1 VKPEIIDAKPVISGG
16 DHPTAPRLAFELLE
30 SKFHAPVTR
39 PGIVARTA
47 LVDRL
52 AAAQAPVVTVV
63 APPGYGKTTL
73 LAQLAERVWPR
84 VAWVS
89 CDDGDND
96 PVVLLSALA
105 VALDRIEP
113 IDPAVFWALASSG
126 AGITAVPR
134 FVSAIASMRL
144 PVTVV
149 LDHTEAVTNKGCLNT
164 IAELVLHLPLG
175 WRFVLAS
182 RTIAPLPT
190 ARLRAQGGIVEV
202 GAEDLA
208 MGPEEASSLL
218 EGAGVRPDMA
228 STSELVQRTEGW
240 PTGLYIAALAIR
252 AGTRQS
258 EAGLTFTGDDRF
270 MGDYLR
276 SELLDRV
283 SGSEVSF
290 LTRTA
295 VLDRMCGSLCDAILD
310 ATGSGRVLE
319 QMESRNLLVVPLDR
333 RREWYRYHHLF
344 RDLLQAEL
352 RRREPDLVRDL
363 HSRAAAWYEA
373 NAMPEAAIEH
383 AQAAGDNDCVARL
396 VLEHAQPAWAGGR
409 VVTVLRWMEWLRDAT
424 SAEHYGAIAVH
435 GSLIFALLGHPSA
448 AERWAAAAERGPSA
462 GTLPDGSTME
472 GTLAYLRA
480 ILCRAGVDEMR
491 RDAQIAWE
499 GLSPASPYRATML
512 HTEGISHLVQGDHDK
527 ADPILAHAFDVATG
541 ANALP
546 LAALILAERCIVAAQ
561 RDRWTEVATLA
572 QRAVALVEDGRFED
586 YWTSALVYA
595 WAARDALHRRDLPMA
610 RYYVGRAARLR
621 PLLTYALPVVSVQ
634 ALLEL
639 TRSYIALAD
648 PGGAGAVLRQVHD
661 ILQQRPDLGVLPG
674 QAEELDSR
682 LAKIK
687 AVAVG
692 ASSFTAAELRL
703 LPLLPTHLSFQEIGE
718 RLYLS
723 KNTVKT
729 QAYSVYRKLGVSSRS
744 GAVTRTHELGLDAL
758 LGPGGFG
765 RGGSPAVRVIEA
777 GSRQVGDQMIAAGL
791 VDRSALDAAI
801 SSASWPPA
809 SMVSLPT
816 MVSAWRRRA

>member
-1 VKPEIIDAKPVISGG
+1 MWRLTGGTFGRVEPQITDAPPVISGA
-16 DHPTAPRLAFELLE
+16 DHRTASRLAFELLE
-30 SKFHAPVTR
+30 SKFHPPAAR
-39 PGIVARTA
+39 PGIVARMA

-52 AAAQAPVVTVV
+52 ATAQAPVITIV

-73 LAQLAERVWPR
+73 LAQWAERVWPR

-89 CDDGDND
+89 CDDADND

-113 IDPAVFWALASSG
+113 IDPSVFWVLTSSG
-126 AGITAVPR
+126 AGITVVPR
-134 FVSAIASMRL
+134 FVSAIASMRP

-164 IAELVLHLPLG
+164 IAELALHLPLG
-175 WRFVLAS
+175 WQFALAS
-182 RTIAPLPT
+182 RTKVPLPT

-202 GAEDLA
+202 GTEDLA
-208 MGPEEASSLL
+208 MSPEEASSLL
-218 EGAGVRPDMA
+218 ESAGVKPGAA
-228 STSELVQRTEGW
+228 SASELLQRTEGW

-252 AGTRQS
+252 AGQRQS
-258 EAGLTFTGDDRF
+258 EAGFTFTGDDRF

-283 SGSEVSF
+283 SDGEVSF

-295 VLDRMCGSLCDAILD
+295 VLDRMCGSLCDAILG
-310 ATGSGRVLE
+310 ATESGRVLE

-344 RDLLQAEL
+344 RELLQAEL

-363 HSRAAAWYEA
+363 HFRAAAWYEA

-383 AQAAGDNDCVARL
+383 AQAAGDNDRVARL
-396 VLEHAQPAWAGGR
+396 VLELAQPVWAGGR
-409 VVTVLRWMEWLRDAT
+409 VETVLRWMEWLKDAT

-435 GSLIFALLGHPSA
+435 GSLIFALLGQPST
-448 AERWAAAAERGPSA
+448 AERWAAAAERVSST

-472 GTLAYLRA
+472 ATLAYLRA
-480 ILCRAGVDEMR
+480 ILSRDGVDETR
-491 RDAQIAWE
+491 RDARIAWE

-512 HTEGISHLVQGDHDK
+512 HTEGISYLVQGDHDR

-546 LAALILAERCIVAAQ
+546 LAALILAERCIVAAH

-572 QRAVALVEDGRFED
+572 QRAVALVEAGRFED

-595 WAARDALHRRDLPMA
+595 WAARAALHRGDIPRA
-610 RYYVGRAARLR
+610 QHCVGRAARLR
-621 PLLTYALPVVSVQ
+621 PLLTYALPIVSVQ

-639 TRSYIALAD
+639 ARSYIALAD
-648 PGGAGAVLRQVHD
+648 PGGAVAVLGQAHD
-661 ILQQRPDLGVLPG
+661 ILQQRPDLGVLPR
-674 QAEELDSR
+674 QAEELQSR
-682 LAKIK
+682 LAKIT
-687 AVAVG
+687 AVADG
-692 ASSFTAAELRL
+692 ASSLTAAELRL
-703 LPLLPTHLSFQEIGE
+703 LPLLPTHLSFREIGE

-723 KNTVKT
+723 TNTVKT

-744 GAVTRTHELGLDAL
+744 EAVTRTRQLGLDA
-758 LGPGGFG
+758 
-765 RGGSPAVRVIEA
+765 S
-777 GSRQVGDQMIAAGL
+777 
-791 VDRSALDAAI
+791 
-801 SSASWPPA
+801 
-809 SMVSLPT
+809 
-816 MVSAWRRRA
+816 

>member
-1 VKPEIIDAKPVISGG
+1 VKPEIIDALPVISGR
-16 DHPTAPRLAFELLE
+16 DHGTVPRLAFELLE
-30 SKFHAPVTR
+30 SKFHPPAAR

-47 LVDRL
+47 LVSRL
-52 AAAQAPVVTVV
+52 AAAQAPVITIV

-73 LAQLAERVWPR
+73 LAQWAERVWPR

-89 CDDGDND
+89 CDDRDND

-126 AGITAVPR
+126 AGITVVPK

-144 PVTVV
+144 PVTLV
-149 LDHTEAVTNKGCLNT
+149 LDHTEAVTNKRCLNT
-164 IAELVLHLPLG
+164 IAEFALQLPLG
-175 WRFVLAS
+175 WQLALAS
-182 RTIAPLPT
+182 RTKVPLPT

-202 GAEDLA
+202 GADDLA
-208 MGPEEASSLL
+208 MSPEEASSLL
-218 EGAGVRPDMA
+218 EGAGVKPDVA
-228 STSELVQRTEGW
+228 GTSELVQRTEGW

-252 AGTRQS
+252 AGRRQS
-258 EAGLTFTGDDRF
+258 EAGFTFTGDDRF

-283 SGSEVSF
+283 SDSEVSF

-295 VLDRMCGSLCDAILD
+295 VLDRMCGSLCDAILG
-310 ATGSGRVLE
+310 ATDSGQVLE

-344 RDLLQAEL
+344 RELLQAEL
-352 RRREPDLVRDL
+352 RRREPDLVADL
-363 HSRAAAWYEA
+363 HFRAAEWYEA

-383 AQAAGDNDCVARL
+383 AQAAGDYDRVARL
-396 VLEHAQPAWAGGR
+396 VLELAQPVWAGGR
-409 VVTVLRWMEWLRDAT
+409 AQTVLRWMGWLRDAT

-435 GSLIFALLGHPSA
+435 GSLMFALLGQPSA
-448 AERWAAAAERGPSA
+448 AERWAAAAERVSSA

-472 GTLAYLRA
+472 STLAYLRA
-480 ILCRAGVDEMR
+480 IVCRDGVDEMR

-512 HTEGISHLVQGDHDK
+512 HTEGISHLVEGDHDR

-541 ANALP
+541 ADALP

-561 RDRWTEVATLA
+561 RDRWAEVATLA
-572 QRAVALVEDGRFED
+572 QRAVALVEAGRFED

-595 WAARDALHRRDLPMA
+595 WAARAALHRGDIPKA

-639 TRSYIALAD
+639 ARCYIALAD
-648 PGGAGAVLRQVHD
+648 PAGSAAVLGQVHD
-661 ILQQRPDLGVLPG
+661 ILQQRPDLGVLPKL
-674 QAEELDSR
+674 AEELQSK

-692 ASSFTAAELRL
+692 ASSLTAAELRL
-703 LPLLPTHLSFQEIGE
+703 LPLLSTHLSFREIGE
-718 RLYLS
+718 RLHLS
-723 KNTVKT
+723 SNTVKT

-744 GAVTRTHELGLDAL
+744 GAVARMRELGLD
-758 LGPGGFG
+758 
-765 RGGSPAVRVIEA
+765 
-777 GSRQVGDQMIAAGL
+777 GL
-791 VDRSALDAAI
+791 
-801 SSASWPPA
+801 
-809 SMVSLPT
+809 
-816 MVSAWRRRA
+816 

>member
-1 VKPEIIDAKPVISGG
+1 MKPEIIDAKPVISGG
-16 DHPTAPRLAFELLE
+16 DHRTAPRLAFELLE

-175 WRFVLAS
+175 WRFALAS

-190 ARLRAQGGIVEV
+190 ALLRAQGGIVEV

-208 MGPEEASSLL
+208 MSPEEASSLL

-283 SGSEVSF
+283 SASEVTF

-352 RRREPDLVRDL
+352 RRREPDLVQDL

-383 AQAAGDNDCVARL
+383 AQAAGDNDFVARL

-480 ILCRAGVDEMR
+480 ILCRDGVDEMR

-499 GLSPASPYRATML
+499 ELSPASPYRATML
-512 HTEGISHLVQGDHDK
+512 HTEGISYLVQGDHDK

-572 QRAVALVEDGRFED
+572 QRAVALVEAGRFED

-595 WAARDALHRRDLPMA
+595 WASRDALHRRDIPMA

-648 PGGAGAVLRQVHD
+648 PGGAAAVLRQVHD
-661 ILQQRPDLGVLPG
+661 ILQQRPDLGVLPI
-674 QAEELDSR
+674 QAEELYSR
-682 LAKIK
+682 LAMIK

-692 ASSFTAAELRL
+692 ASSLTAAELRL

-744 GAVTRTHELGLDAL
+744 EAVTRTHELGLDAL
-758 LGPGGFG
+758 
-765 RGGSPAVRVIEA
+765 
-777 GSRQVGDQMIAAGL
+777 
-791 VDRSALDAAI
+791 
-801 SSASWPPA
+801 
-809 SMVSLPT
+809 
-816 MVSAWRRRA
+816 

>member
-1 VKPEIIDAKPVISGG
+1 MKPEIIDVPPVISGG
-16 DHPTAPRLAFELLE
+16 DHGTAPRLAFELLE
-30 SKFHAPVTR
+30 SKFHPPVAR
-39 PGIVARTA
+39 PGIVARAA
-47 LVDRL
+47 LVNRL
-52 AAAQAPVVTVV
+52 AAAQAPVITLV

-73 LAQLAERVWPR
+73 LAQWAERVWPR

-126 AGITAVPR
+126 AGITVVPK
-134 FVSAIASMRL
+134 FVSAITSMRL

-149 LDHTEAVTNKGCLNT
+149 LDHVEAVTNKRCLNA
-164 IAELVLHLPLG
+164 IAELALHLPLG
-175 WRFVLAS
+175 WQFALAS
-182 RTIAPLPT
+182 RTKVPLPT
-190 ARLRAQGGIVEV
+190 ARLRVQGGIVEV
-202 GAEDLA
+202 GTDDLA
-208 MGPEEASSLL
+208 MSPEEASSLL
-218 EGAGVRPDMA
+218 EGAGVKPDVA

-258 EAGLTFTGDDRF
+258 EVGFTFTGDDRY

-295 VLDRMCGSLCDAILD
+295 VLDRMCGSLCDAILG
-310 ATGSGRVLE
+310 ATASGRVLE
-319 QMESRNLLVVPLDR
+319 EMESRNLLVVPLDR

-344 RDLLQAEL
+344 RELLQAEL

-363 HSRAAAWYEA
+363 HSRAAEWYEA

-383 AQAAGDNDCVARL
+383 AQAAGDHDRVARL
-396 VLEHAQPAWAGGR
+396 VLELAQPVWAGGR
-409 VVTVLRWMEWLRDAT
+409 VQTVLRWMEWLRDAT

-435 GSLIFALLGHPSA
+435 GSLIFALLGQPGA
-448 AERWAAAAERGPSA
+448 AERWAAAAERVSSA

-472 GTLAYLRA
+472 STLAYLRA
-480 ILCRAGVDEMR
+480 ILSRDGVDEMR

-512 HTEGISHLVQGDHDK
+512 HTEGISYLVQGDHDR

-546 LAALILAERCIVAAQ
+546 LAALILAERCVVAAQ
-561 RDRWTEVATLA
+561 RDRWAEVATLA
-572 QRAVALVEDGRFED
+572 QRAVAIVEAGRFED

-595 WAARDALHRRDLPMA
+595 WAARAALHRGDIPKA

-639 TRSYIALAD
+639 ARAYIALAD
-648 PGGAGAVLRQVHD
+648 PGGSAAVLGQVQE
-661 ILQQRPDLGVLPG
+661 ILQQRPDLGVLPKL
-674 QAEELDSR
+674 AEELQSK

-692 ASSFTAAELRL
+692 ASSLTAAELRL
-703 LPLLPTHLSFQEIGE
+703 LPLLSTHLSFREIGE
-718 RLYLS
+718 RLHLS
-723 KNTVKT
+723 SNTVKT

-744 GAVTRTHELGLDAL
+744 GAVTRTRELGLD
-758 LGPGGFG
+758 
-765 RGGSPAVRVIEA
+765 
-777 GSRQVGDQMIAAGL
+777 GL
-791 VDRSALDAAI
+791 
-801 SSASWPPA
+801 
-809 SMVSLPT
+809 
-816 MVSAWRRRA
+816 

>member
-1 VKPEIIDAKPVISGG
+1 MKPEIIDTEPAISGG
-16 DHPTAPRLAFELLE
+16 DHRTASRLAFDLLE
-30 SKFHAPVTR
+30 SKFHAPMAR
-39 PGIVARTA
+39 PGIVVRTA

-52 AAAQAPVVTVV
+52 AAAQAPVISIA

-73 LAQLAERVWPR
+73 LAQWAERVWPR
-84 VAWVS
+84 VAWIS

-113 IDPAVFWALASSG
+113 IDPAVFRALASSG
-126 AGITAVPR
+126 AGITVVPR
-134 FVSAIASMRL
+134 FVSAIASMRP
-144 PVTVV
+144 PVAVV
-149 LDHTEAVTNKGCLNT
+149 LDHIEAVTNKGCLNT
-164 IAELVLHLPLG
+164 IAELALHLPHG
-175 WRFVLAS
+175 WQFALAS
-182 RTIAPLPT
+182 RAKVPLPT

-208 MGPEEASSLL
+208 MSPQEASWLL
-218 EGAGVRPDMA
+218 AGAGVKPDAA

-258 EAGLTFTGDDRF
+258 EAGFTFTGDDRF

-283 SGSEVSF
+283 SDGEVSF

-295 VLDRMCGSLCDAILD
+295 VLDRMCGSLCDAILG
-310 ATGSGRVLE
+310 TTTSGRILE
-319 QMESRNLLVVPLDR
+319 QLESRNLLVIPLDR

-344 RDLLQAEL
+344 RELLQAEL
-352 RRREPDLVRDL
+352 RRREPDLVHDL
-363 HSRAAAWYEA
+363 RVRAAAWYEA

-383 AQAAGDNDCVARL
+383 AQAAGDSDRVARL
-396 VLEHAQPAWAGGR
+396 VLEHAQPAWASGR
-409 VVTVLRWMEWLRDAT
+409 VRTVLRWMEWLRAAT

-435 GSLIFALLGHPSA
+435 GSLIFALLGQPGA
-448 AERWAAAAERGPSA
+448 AERWAAAAERESCS
-462 GTLPDGSTME
+462 GTLPDGSTMA

-480 ILCRAGVDEMR
+480 ILCRDGVDEMR

-499 GLSPASPYRATML
+499 ELSPASPYRATML
-512 HTEGISHLVQGDHDK
+512 HTEGISYLVQGDHER
-527 ADPILAHAFDVATG
+527 ADPILVHAFDVATG

-546 LAALILAERCIVAAQ
+546 LAALILAERCIVATQ
-561 RDRWTEVATLA
+561 RDRWTEVTTLT
-572 QRAVALVEDGRFED
+572 QRAVALVEAGRFED

-595 WAARDALHRRDLPMA
+595 WAARDALHRKDIPMA

-634 ALLEL
+634 ALLEIA
-639 TRSYIALAD
+639 RSYMALAD
-648 PGGAGAVLRQVHD
+648 PGGAAAVLRQVHD
-661 ILQQRPDLGVLPG
+661 ILQQRPDLGVIPS
-674 QAEELDSR
+674 QAEELQSR

-692 ASSFTAAELRL
+692 ASSLTAAELRL
-703 LPLLPTHLSFQEIGE
+703 LPLLSTHLSFREMGE
-718 RLYLS
+718 RLHVS
-723 KNTVKT
+723 TNTVKT

-744 GAVTRTHELGLDAL
+744 EAVTRTQELGLDAL
-758 LGPGGFG
+758 
-765 RGGSPAVRVIEA
+765 
-777 GSRQVGDQMIAAGL
+777 
-791 VDRSALDAAI
+791 
-801 SSASWPPA
+801 
-809 SMVSLPT
+809 
-816 MVSAWRRRA
+816 